1 MSHGI
6 NTSSTSLIVLSLLFT
21 LSILV
26 QACKMSLNKVLLVG
40 ANGNLGTVLL
50 EGLVASKSFDIS
62 VAKRASSTST
72 PAYASSTTSVTIP
85 DDMSVEG
92 LVPALKGQDV
102 VIASF
107 PLKDVSQ
114 HLRLAEAS
122 AKAGVKRFIPAD
134 FGSCDAQSEEAKK
147 LLKLYRDKDLVRE
160 KCVELAAE
168 NPGFSWT
175 SLVCGHFFD
184 FGIRDGLL
192 HFNLDTN
199 EAVILDKGDVPA
211 SAATLRRV
219 GEALVAVLKRPD
231 TTKNRLLYVQSF
243 RKTQLEVLA
252 SLEKAT
258 GATWTREFVDSKAF
272 LEREVNK
279 LSVNFSKH
287 AMEEIVFVLGTLDA
301 DWTKRGEAFAME
313 ELGLEDEDLDKVV
326 QEVVDQWKKEK
337 AEQK

>member
-6 NTSSTSLIVLSLLFT
+6 NTSSTFLILLLYTFSLLFT

-26 QACKMSLNKVLLVG
+26 QVSKMSLNKVLLVG

-85 DDMSVEG
+85 DDITCG
-92 LVPALKGQDV
+92 
-102 VIASF
+102 
-107 PLKDVSQ
+107 
-114 HLRLAEAS
+114 LAEAS

-219 GEALVAVLKRPD
+219 AEALVAVLKRPD

-272 LEREVNK
+272 LDREVNK

-301 DWTKRGEAFAME
+301 DWTKRDEAFAME

>member
-1 MSHGI
+1 
-6 NTSSTSLIVLSLLFT
+6 
-21 LSILV
+21 
-26 QACKMSLNKVLLVG
+26 MSLKKVLLVG

-50 EGLVASKSFDIS
+50 DGLVASKSFDIT

-72 PAYASSTTSVTIP
+72 PAHASSINIITIP

-92 LVPALKGQDV
+92 LVPALEGQDV

-122 AKAGVKRFIPAD
+122 VKAGVKRFIPAD
-134 FGSCDAQSEEAKK
+134 FGSCDAQSDEAKR

-160 KCVELAAE
+160 KCVELAKE
-168 NPGFSWT
+168 NSGFSWT
-175 SLVCGHFFD
+175 ALVCGHFFD

-192 HFNLDTN
+192 HFDLETN
-199 EAVILDKGDVPA
+199 SAVILDKGDIPA

-231 TTKNRLLYVQSF
+231 TTKNRLLYVHSF
-243 RKTQLEVLA
+243 CKTQLEVLA

-258 GATWTREFVDSKAF
+258 GATWTKQHVDSKAF
-272 LEREVNK
+272 LERESNK
-279 LSVNFSKH
+279 LALEFSKH

-301 DWTKRGEAFAME
+301 DWTKKDAFAMK

-337 AEQK
+337 QEQK

>member
-1 MSHGI
+1 
-6 NTSSTSLIVLSLLFT
+6 
-21 LSILV
+21 
-26 QACKMSLNKVLLVG
+26 MSLNKVLLVG

-72 PAYASSTTSVTIP
+72 PAYASSTTAVTIP

-219 GEALVAVLKRPD
+219 GEALVAVLKRPE
-231 TTKNRLLYVQSF
+231 TTKNRLLY
-243 RKTQLEVLA
+243 K
-252 SLEKAT
+252 KAT

>member
-1 MSHGI
+1 
-6 NTSSTSLIVLSLLFT
+6 
-21 LSILV
+21 
-26 QACKMSLNKVLLVG
+26 MSLKKVLLVG

-50 EGLVASKSFDIS
+50 DGLVASKSFDIT

-72 PAYASSTTSVTIP
+72 PAHVSSINIITIP

-92 LVPALKGQDV
+92 LVPALEGQDV

-122 AKAGVKRFIPAD
+122 VKAGVKRFIPAD
-134 FGSCDAQSEEAKK
+134 FGSCDAQSDEAKR

-160 KCVELAAE
+160 KCVELAKE
-168 NPGFSWT
+168 NSGFSWT
-175 SLVCGHFFD
+175 ALVCGHFFD

-192 HFNLDTN
+192 HFDLETN
-199 EAVILDKGDVPA
+199 SAVILDKGDIPA

-231 TTKNRLLYVQSF
+231 TTKNRLLYVHSF
-243 RKTQLEVLA
+243 CKTQLEVLA

-258 GATWTREFVDSKAF
+258 GATWTKQHVDSKAF
-272 LEREVNK
+272 LERETNK
-279 LSVNFSKH
+279 LALEFSKH

-301 DWTKRGEAFAME
+301 DWTKKDAFAMK

-337 AEQK
+337 QEQK